1 MTKQEFIFELY
12 KKLKNFPKKEVDE
25 SIAFYSEIIEDNI
38 EDGLTEEQ
46 AVSKL
51 GSVDEIARQIASQIP
66 LAKIVKHNAKPKRS
80 LKTWEI
86 VLLIALSPIW
96 FSLLI
101 GLFAGV
107 ISVYAVL
114 WSVIICI
121 WAVAGALCVVGSLSA
136 IGGVVLSF
144 IKGAEGAT
152 ILGLGLFSL
161 GLGIF
166 MVFASKIIT
175 NYFISIE
182 HFGVILFSLV
192 AISSILLLVYSLKI
206 I

>member
-1 MTKQEFIFELY
+1 MTKLEFISALRG
-12 KKLKNFPKKEVDE
+12 KLNKFPIEEVE
-25 SIAFYSEIIEDNI
+25 ERINFYSEIIDDNI
-38 EDGLTEEQ
+38 EDGHTEEE

-51 GSVDEIARQIASQIP
+51 GSVDEIARQIASEIP
-66 LAKIVKHNAKPKRS
+66 LAKIVKHHAKPKRS

-114 WSVIICI
+114 WSGIICI

-144 IKGAEGAT
+144 IKGAEGVT

-175 NYFISIE
+175 NYFIKLTKLIMLTFKKAFVNKGE
-182 HFGVILFSLV
+182 QQ
-192 AISSILLLVYSLKI
+192 
-206 I
+206 

>member
-1 MTKQEFIFELY
+1 MTKLEFISALRG
-12 KKLKNFPKKEVDE
+12 KLNKFPIEEVE
-25 SIAFYSEIIEDNI
+25 ERINFYSEIIDDNI
-38 EDGLTEEQ
+38 EDGHTEEE

-51 GSVDEIARQIASQIP
+51 GSVDEIARQIASEIP

-114 WSVIICI
+114 WSGIICI

-144 IKGAEGAT
+144 IKGTEGAI

-175 NYFISIE
+175 NYFIKYCGYCSRSYRSYNY
-182 HFGVILFSLV
+182 GPAYGLCS
-192 AISSILLLVYSLKI
+192 
-206 I
+206 

>member
-25 SIAFYSEIIEDNI
+25 SIAFYSEIIDDNI

-51 GSVDEIARQIASQIP
+51 GSVDEIARQIASEIP

-96 FSLLI
+96 FSLFI

-121 WAVAGALCVVGSLSA
+121 WAVAGALCVVGPIA
-136 IGGVVLSF
+136 IIGGVVLSF
-144 IKGAEGAT
+144 IKGAEGVT

-175 NYFISIE
+175 NYFIKLTKLIMLTFKKAFVNKGE
-182 HFGVILFSLV
+182 QQ
-192 AISSILLLVYSLKI
+192 
-206 I
+206 